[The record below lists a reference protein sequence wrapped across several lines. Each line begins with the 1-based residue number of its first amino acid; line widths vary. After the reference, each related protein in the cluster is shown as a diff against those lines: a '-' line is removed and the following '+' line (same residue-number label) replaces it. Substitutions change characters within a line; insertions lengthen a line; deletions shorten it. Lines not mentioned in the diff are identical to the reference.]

1 MKKTSL
7 LISFF
12 FLLLATE
19 LHAQRYG
26 TAAGFRG
33 GRGGIGFTVQQRIFP
48 KTTVEGMLVFD
59 LDQIAFTSLYEFHRP
74 LVFFKSFN
82 YYIGGGMHI
91 GHLQNNGVFGGFDGL
106 FGVEYKLPIFP
117 MLLSIDA
124 KPAFHLNH
132 PKSVEFQAGFSM
144 RYVIVTHK
152 QLRKRKKRKERAKRK
167 EEKEKRKAERQEE
180 NKDKNIFERIF
191 KKGESKDK
199 KDDKKKDKK
208 KSDKDKEEK
217 KNIFDNI
224 FKKKEKK
231 SVD

>member
-1 MKKTSL
+1 MKKIPFLVIL
-7 LISFF
+7 LFI
-12 FLLLATE
+12 LMLGE
-19 LHAQRYG
+19 LQAQRYG

-33 GRGGIGFTVQQRIFP
+33 GRGGIGFTLQQRIFP
-48 KTTVEGMLVFD
+48 KTTVEAMLVFD

-106 FGVEYKLPIFP
+106 FGIEYKLPVFP

-152 QLRKRKKRKERAKRK
+152 QLKGRIKNLLIRKKRRKTIKKRK
-167 EEKEKRKAERQEE
+167 
-180 NKDKNIFERIF
+180 IFLIKF
-191 KKGESKDK
+191 
-199 KDDKKKDKK
+199 
-208 KSDKDKEEK
+208 
-217 KNIFDNI
+217 
-224 FKKKEKK
+224 
-231 SVD
+231 